1 MFCDLVGSTALFAE
15 LDPEEMSD
23 LVRSYT
29 RCCGGRIEAAGGFV
43 AQFQGDG
50 VLGYFG
56 YTQASESDA
65 ERAVRAAIEL
75 VQLVP
80 ELKSPG
86 GTRLRVRIGIS
97 TGLTVVGDPLGEG
110 TRLEQG
116 AVGETLHLAARLQT
130 FASSNEIV
138 IADSTRRLIG
148 RLFFCRNLGKL
159 ALKGFVE
166 PVQAWRV
173 VGPRPIINQFK
184 ARRDPLLTQIV
195 DREAEIDTLLQ
206 TWRQAVAGR
215 GQIVSIVGEAGIGKS
230 RLITEFRHRIAREK
244 HIWLEGGGAQFFRN
258 TPFHAIAQLIKRA
271 LDPAGR
277 ASPVEFRSRLDC
289 ALEESGLRA
298 GEILPLLVEM
308 LGLPTPESFS
318 ALSVAPRERRVRLF
332 STLVRWLHVSAQH
345 RPLVIALE
353 DLHWA
358 DPSSLELVG
367 HVVDGIKTLP
377 VLMLHSMR
385 PGFRVP
391 GSVSDHSFHL
401 YLSRLTDDNLR
412 QIITKVRATADA
424 LTNEDVIRIVQRA
437 EGVPLFGIELSRLV
451 SERQAQASVREI
463 PATLSDLLTARLDQ
477 LGPAKRVAQ
486 VGAVIGDEIPM
497 QLLEAVSEV
506 PATRLRS
513 QLATLK
519 KHGVLH
525 EEGRYPDLTYVFTHS
540 LLRDAAYD
548 GLLKA
553 RRREL
558 HRRVA
563 TMLSERFGTIAA
575 SRPELLAF
583 HWTNAGE
590 FQLAV
595 AAWQKAGDFAGT
607 RRAFT
612 EAEQAYQNGISVLM
626 HLPPSPERDA
636 TELTLQ
642 SSLADA
648 LRITRGYS
656 APETIE
662 TTARARALADRNGDR
677 AQQFLQMWGAWTAAS
692 SSGNHVVATD
702 LANQFYRLALADG
715 GFDSLAHAHMIQM
728 TSRYRVGDLIGAEDH
743 FERGEEFFGLP
754 DFRRRPSVVAQTYGN
769 AARIAWI
776 LDDEAA
782 AQRRIDYALMIAHQN
797 DNPYDLAYAQYMAA
811 IHAVLINSLELAADF
826 AKKSIRLSDDYK
838 FPQFAAISRIA
849 LGRVQAGQG
858 LASDGAK
865 LISEGLAGMTG
876 TSSRVAMTLY
886 LTWLAEAHVVAG
898 SFGEALAAVEDALQ
912 VNPQELFF
920 RPETIRVHGDI
931 LMHEGALGEA
941 EQAFLDALS
950 LSNRM
955 GAKRFRDR
963 ATRSLQQLLRNRRG
977 DIDTTLGSTGHPS
990 TTTLSSAPSS

>member
-1 MFCDLVGSTALFAE
+1 MFCDLVGSTALFAG

-29 RCCGGRIEAAGGFV
+29 RCCGDRIGAAGGFV

-65 ERAVRAAIEL
+65 ERAVRAALEL
-75 VQLVP
+75 VELVP
-80 ELKSPG
+80 KLQSPG
-86 GTRLRVRIGIS
+86 GARLQVRIGIS
-97 TGLTVVGDPLGEG
+97 TGLTVVGDPSGEG

-130 FASSNEIV
+130 FASPNEIV
-138 IADSTRRLIG
+138 IADSTKRLTG
-148 RLFFCRNLGKL
+148 RLFLYLDLGKL
-159 ALKGFVE
+159 ALKGFAE

-173 VGPRPIINQFK
+173 VGLRPVINQFK
-184 ARRDPLLTQIV
+184 VRRDPLLTEIV
-195 DREAEIDTLLQ
+195 DRDAEIEMFLE
-206 TWRQAVAGR
+206 TWRRAVAGQ
-215 GQIVSIVGEAGIGKS
+215 GQIVNIIGEAGIGKS
-230 RLITEFRHRIAREK
+230 RLITEFRHKIAREK
-244 HIWLEGGGAQFFRN
+244 HFWLEGGGAQVFRT
-258 TPFHAIAQLIKRA
+258 TPFHAAAQLIKRA

-277 ASPVEFRSRLDC
+277 ASPVEFRSRLER
-289 ALEESGLRA
+289 ALEESGLHTNEA
-298 GEILPLLVEM
+298 LPLLIEM
-308 LGLPTPESFS
+308 LSLPTLEPFS
-318 ALSVAPRERRVRLF
+318 TLPVLPSEKRARLF
-332 STLVRWLHVSAQH
+332 STFVQWLHGSAKH

-353 DLHWA
+353 DLHWV

-367 HVVDGIKTLP
+367 HIVDEITTLP

-385 PGFRVP
+385 PEFGIP
-391 GSVSDHSFHL
+391 GPVSDHSFSL

-412 QIITKVRATADA
+412 QIIAKTGASADA
-424 LTNEDVIRIVQRA
+424 LTNEDVTRVVQRA
-437 EGVPLFGIELSRLV
+437 EGVPLFGIELARLV
-451 SERQAQASVREI
+451 SEQQAQRRDREI

-477 LGPAKRVAQ
+477 LGPAKSVAQ
-486 VGAVIGDEIPM
+486 VGAVIGDEFPLP
-497 QLLEAVSEV
+497 LLEAVTEI

-513 QLATLK
+513 RLATLK
-519 KHGVLH
+519 RHGILY
-525 EEGRYPDLTYVFTHS
+525 EEGRYPDVAYAFTHS

-548 GLLKA
+548 ALLRS
-553 RRREL
+553 RRRQL
-558 HRRVA
+558 HRRAA
-563 TMLSERFGTIAA
+563 TVISERFGTIAA

-583 HWTNAGE
+583 HWSNAGE
-590 FQLAV
+590 FELAV
-595 AAWQKAGDFAGT
+595 IAWQKAGDFAGT

-612 EAEQAYQNGISVLM
+612 EAEQAYLNGVSVLM

-636 TELTLQ
+636 IELTLQ

-656 APETIE
+656 AQETIE
-662 TTARARALADRNGDR
+662 TTARARALADRSGDR

-692 SSGNHVVATD
+692 SGGNHVAATN

-743 FERGEEFFGLP
+743 FERGEEFFRFP
-754 DFRRRPSVVAQTYGN
+754 DFQRRPSVIAQTYGN

-776 LDDEAA
+776 LGDETA
-782 AQRRIDYALMIAHQN
+782 AQRRIDHALMIAHQN
-797 DNPYDLAYAQYMAA
+797 DNPYDLAYAKYMAA

-826 AKKSIRLSDDYK
+826 ARNSIRLSDEYK

-849 LGRVQAGQG
+849 LGRAQAGQG
-858 LASDGAK
+858 LASEGVK
-865 LISEGLAGMTG
+865 LISEGLEGMTA

-886 LTWLAEAHVVAG
+886 LTWLAEAHVFAE
-898 SFGEALAAVEDALQ
+898 SFGEALAALESAMQ

-920 RPETIRVHGDI
+920 RPETIRLHGEI
-931 LMHEGALGEA
+931 LIHEGMPREA
-941 EQAFLDALS
+941 EKHFLDALA

-955 GAKRFRDR
+955 GAKRFRDQ
-963 ATRSLQQLLRNRRG
+963 ATRSLQLLFRDRRSVT
-977 DIDTTLGSTGHPS
+977 DRVLTAGSS
-990 TTTLSSAPSS
+990 LENTTLSSTPLS